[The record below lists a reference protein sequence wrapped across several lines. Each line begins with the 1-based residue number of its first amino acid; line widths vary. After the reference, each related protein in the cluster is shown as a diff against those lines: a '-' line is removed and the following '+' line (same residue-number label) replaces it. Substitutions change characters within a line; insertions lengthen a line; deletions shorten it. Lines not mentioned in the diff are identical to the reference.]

1 MQNYLELAKNILM
14 EDEKVLYGIFGII
27 ASCDYFPLR
36 AFLNEFLMV
45 GYDPCDQDGRMESW
59 KPFLLSAEDYL
70 LLKEWWISN
79 HLNALEHSLGVTS
92 WSDWIQEIL
101 NI

>member
-1 MQNYLELAKNILM
+1 MQNYLKLAKNILM
-14 EDEKVLYGIFGII
+14 EDEKVLYGIFGKI
-27 ASCDYFPLR
+27 ASYDYFPPR
-36 AFLNEFLMV
+36 SFLNEFLMV

-59 KPFLLSAEDYL
+59 KPFSLSAEDYL

-79 HLNALEHSLGVTS
+79 HLNTLEDSLGVTC